1 MAIDTPARIAIIGA
15 GPIGLE
21 AALYAR
27 YLGYDVDLFE
37 RGDLAEHLR
46 YWGHVR
52 MFTPFGENRSPLAM
66 AALAAQD
73 SQWQAP
79 ADDAF
84 LTGRE
89 FVERYL
95 VPLAKSDLIADGLH
109 VHAEVLAIG
118 REGWLR
124 GEGVG
129 SEDRADSDFRLLV
142 RQRDAGGHLQEK
154 LFTAEAVIDTTGTYG
169 CGNWLGADG
178 LPAAGEVAARSH
190 IEYGLPDVLGS
201 ARGRYAGRSV
211 LLVGDGDSAVS
222 TLVSLAELASQTSDT
237 WITWLTRTPP
247 EGSERAAAGYDQTAS
262 ARLHAR
268 ARQLAEGDA
277 NHVTHLPRQTV
288 CSVSWHAD
296 LDRFSVR
303 LSGEETEQQFDRI
316 VANVGYRGEYAM
328 LDELQ
333 LERTA
338 ATGAVRTVAPEGV
351 ITAEPDFY
359 VLGAKSRGRDSRFR
373 IAKGHEQIR
382 KVFAIMGDR
391 EDLDL
396 YQSFPKGTA
405 TE

>member
-1 MAIDTPARIAIIGA
+1 MAIDTPAKIAIIGA

-37 RGDLAEHLR
+37 RGELAEHVR
-46 YWGHVR
+46 HWGHVR
-52 MFTPFGENRSPLAM
+52 MFTPFGENCTPLAL
-66 AALAAQD
+66 AALTAQD
-73 SQWQAP
+73 SQWQPP

-89 FVERYL
+89 YAARYL
-95 VPLAKSDLIADGLH
+95 MPLAKSDLIVDC
-109 VHAEVLAIG
+109 VHAHTEVLAIG

-124 GEGVG
+124 GEGAG
-129 SEDRADSDFRLLV
+129 SDDRADSDFRLLV
-142 RQRDAGGHLQEK
+142 RERDAGGHLHEK
-154 LFTAEAVIDTTGTYG
+154 IFSAEAVIDTTGTYG

-178 LPAAGEVAARSH
+178 LPAAGEMAARSH

-222 TLVSLAELASQTSDT
+222 TLVALAELASQTSDT
-237 WITWLTRTPP
+237 WITWLTRKPP
-247 EGSERAAAGYDQTAS
+247 EGSERATAGYDQTAS

-277 NHVTHLPRQTV
+277 NHVTHLPGQTV

-296 LDRFSVR
+296 LDRFGVR
-303 LSGEETEQQFDRI
+303 LSGEEIEQQFDRI
-316 VANVGYRGEYAM
+316 VANVGYRGEYAL

-333 LERTA
+333 LGRAA
-338 ATGAVRTVAPEGV
+338 ATGAIQTLDPTGV
-351 ITAEPDFY
+351 ITAERDFY
-359 VLGAKSRGRDSRFR
+359 VLGAKSRGRDSHFR
-373 IAKGHEQIR
+373 IAEGYEQIR
-382 KVFAIMGDR
+382 KVFAILGDR
-391 EDLDL
+391 EGLDL
-396 YQSFPKGTA
+396 YRRFPPS
-405 TE
+405 

>member
-37 RGDLAEHLR
+37 RGDVADHVQR
-46 YWGHVR
+46 WGHVR
-52 MFTPFGENRSPLAM
+52 MFTPFGESRTPL
-66 AALAAQD
+66 ALAALTAQD
-73 SQWQAP
+73 AQWQAP
-79 ADDAF
+79 ADDAL

-89 FVERYL
+89 YAERYL
-95 VPLAKSDLIADGLH
+95 APLAKSDLLVDGLH
-109 VHAEVLAIG
+109 LHAEVLSIG

-124 GEGVG
+124 SEGAG

-142 RQRDAGGHLQEK
+142 RQRDASGHAHERI
-154 LFTAEAVIDTTGTYG
+154 FTAEAVIDTTGTYA

-178 LPAAGEVAARSH
+178 LPAAGEPAARLH

-247 EGSERAAAGYDQTAS
+247 GGTALPKNYDQAAS
-262 ARLHAR
+262 SRLHTR

-277 NHVTHLPRQTV
+277 NHVTHLPGQTV

-296 LDRFSVR
+296 LDRFGVR
-303 LSGEETEQQFDRI
+303 LSGEEAEQQFDRI

-333 LERTA
+333 LDRMA
-338 ATGAVRTVAPEGV
+338 ATGAVQTLDPAGV
-351 ITAEPDFY
+351 VTSEPDFY

-373 IAKGHEQIR
+373 IAEGHEQIR
-382 KVFAIMGDR
+382 KVFAIIGDR
-391 EDLDL
+391 EELDL
-396 YQSFPKGTA
+396 YKAFPKG
-405 TE
+405 